1 MRFPK
6 MGMGRHLPSFTSFCF
21 EDPQSSRGPL
31 AREQPH
37 MGASPWPASL
47 GAAMSCPVTHLLSRP
62 SSRGEGGRA
71 GWRDPAWESCALHL
85 PKPRLVKPLHQTSL
99 LLVIRRT
106 SPGGGGTISRHPET
120 PERPQVTPVINQCVG
135 SRHAGPGE
143 AWSEGPS
150 PAPDAW
156 LGPLYT
162 PSL

>member
-1 MRFPK
+1 MQTLNLENLLEKVGRQMGVMALALLRFPK

-47 GAAMSCPVTHLLSRP
+47 GGAMSCPVTPLLSRP

-85 PKPRLVKPLHQTSL
+85 PKPTCQD
-99 LLVIRRT
+99 T
-106 SPGGGGTISRHPET
+106 SP
-120 PERPQVTPVINQCVG
+120 NF
-135 SRHAGPGE
+135 
-143 AWSEGPS
+143 S
-150 PAPDAW
+150 PA
-156 LGPLYT
+156 GHKKN
-162 PSL
+162 